1 MSSRSAI
8 PTALPSST
16 AERRGS
22 PRERSGQ
29 ARDTATDHVACRPLS
44 GLAYAARCHAGQR
57 RESDGAPFIEHLSEV
72 ARLLRDAGCADVLV
86 AAGLLHSVLQDTD
99 ISALADEIRRE
110 RARVGALRDPRP
122 CTRLPRALPAD
133 ACAGVSREPGDAA
146 SRGTAASA
154 GQTARQ
160 RARPLPDLDSPRKAR
175 QRGTMTAT
183 PFAADA
189 RAGTLGLPPSS
200 AARNAPRSTRTFPYL
215 GRGIVGPIVAIAPRA
230 RRTRDSSSLD
240 DDVAS

>member
-110 RARVGALRDPRP
+110 RARVGAYATHDRARGSLERYQQMRVREYHASQAMLRAVAPQH
-122 CTRLPRALPAD
+122 RLVRQLASELDRCPISIRRARH
-133 ACAGVSREPGDAA
+133 V
-146 SRGTAASA
+146 SA
-154 GQTARQ
+154 GR
-160 RARPLPDLDSPRKAR
+160 
-175 QRGTMTAT
+175 
-183 PFAADA
+183 
-189 RAGTLGLPPSS
+189 
-200 AARNAPRSTRTFPYL
+200 
-215 GRGIVGPIVAIAPRA
+215 
-230 RRTRDSSSLD
+230 
-240 DDVAS
+240 